1 MRISIVILFFLFDVI
16 SFAFAQFE
24 GDTVK
29 YKDFY
34 ELMQIPDNIC
44 KNKKI
49 VKQRGEMRR
58 TLISKE
64 IGLQIML
71 SDTIHVIYNPSWIDF
86 VIGSFQEYVLTDSV
100 SYELHVPGE
109 LTINAKD
116 SEFSEMI
123 CKIRNHQYRAGETS
137 FPEVFGGSEIF
148 YYYKFV
154 RQHGNHF
161 DCYRETYFRYPMTH
175 VLSKITEAE

>member
-1 MRISIVILFFLFDVI
+1 MFNVS
-16 SFAFAQFE
+16 SFAFAQFA

-29 YKDFY
+29 CKDFY

-49 VKQRGEMRR
+49 VKHRGTMRR
-58 TLISKE
+58 TFISKE
-64 IGLQIML
+64 SGLQIML

-86 VIGSFQEYVLTDSV
+86 IIGSFQEYVLSDSF

-123 CKIRNHQYRAGETS
+123 CKIQDHQYRVGENC

-154 RQHGNHF
+154 RLHGNHF
-161 DCYRETYFRYPMTH
+161 VCYRETYFRYPMTH
-175 VLSKITEAE
+175 VLSKIAETE